1 MSIIALYALQAGLGL
16 MILIAGTTK
25 ILDADVMAQAFD
37 LLGLGW
43 PAQVLVGGI
52 EVTAGLFLLLPRAG
66 VVGAAMLAG
75 LLCLAAGGVIGQTAT
90 SGQGFSAATLTVSQ
104 SSQPSLCMG
113 QCRPASAT
121 LGARRSWD
129 I

>member
-16 MILIAGTTK
+16 MILAAGAAK
-25 ILDADVMAQAFD
+25 VLAADVMSQAFD
-37 LLGLGW
+37 LLGLGY
-43 PAQVLVGGI
+43 PAQLLVGGI

-90 SGQGFSAATLTVSQ
+90 SGQGFSAAALTVSQ
-104 SSQPSLCMG
+104 TSQPALCM
-113 QCRPASAT
+113 
-121 LGARRSWD
+121 
-129 I
+129 